1 MTLTSV
7 PGYDSDRL
15 DSEQGTAVVVG
26 AGIAGLSATRVLSD
40 GFERVILVDRD
51 SFPDRPDPRRGVPQA
66 AHAHVLLE
74 AGRATLEDL
83 FPGFGHD
90 VVEAGG
96 AVLDMADDV
105 RHYEQGGVLAGT
117 TTELPMYCAT
127 RPLFEHVLRRRATG
141 SDGVTVRSRCRVT
154 DYLVDGSENV
164 TGVALCDQEGE
175 STELSADLVV
185 DATGRCSRTP
195 TWLQEHGYAAP
206 AVDEVSVDLTYS
218 TVVVDRPA
226 DDRRAVLVLPSSPR
240 TRGGVAIPVEG
251 DRWQVTLAGVHGDS
265 PPTEYAGFRDFAA
278 SLPVADLE
286 AILAGHERVSDDVA
300 HYPFPSNLRRRYED
314 LERFPDGLVVIGDGI
329 ASFNPIYGQGMS
341 VAALEAL
348 LLHQELAAGGRENL
362 ATRFFDRAGTLVDT
376 VWLISVGADFE
387 FTQTAGP
394 KPRGTTLFNRYL
406 SRLVRGAHSDGA
418 LADAFYRVL
427 RLEQSPTTLLR
438 PGVAWRVLRPI

>member
-1 MTLTSV
+1 M
-7 PGYDSDRL
+7 
-15 DSEQGTAVVVG
+15 
-26 AGIAGLSATRVLSD
+26 
-40 GFERVILVDRD
+40 
-51 SFPDRPDPRRGVPQA
+51 
-66 AHAHVLLE
+66 
-74 AGRATLEDL
+74 
-83 FPGFGHD
+83 
-90 VVEAGG
+90 
-96 AVLDMADDV
+96 
-105 RHYEQGGVLAGT
+105 
-117 TTELPMYCAT
+117 
-127 RPLFEHVLRRRATG
+127 
-141 SDGVTVRSRCRVT
+141 
-154 DYLVDGSENV
+154 
-164 TGVALCDQEGE
+164 
-175 STELSADLVV
+175 
-185 DATGRCSRTP
+185 
-195 TWLQEHGYAAP
+195 
-206 AVDEVSVDLTYS
+206 
-218 TVVVDRPA
+218 
-226 DDRRAVLVLPSSPR
+226 LVLPSSPR

-300 HYPFPSNLRRRYED
+300 HYPFPSNLRRRYEG